1 MKEIL
6 TNDKNTEKNLEILS
20 KLKAYMVSQMEVL
33 KDVSM
38 DKEIVMLDSIKS
50 VCPLFLCGFSRNS
63 FYSMKKIESFS
74 LEAAKR
80 ATAQGATAQTTRP

>member
-6 TNDKNTEKNLEILS
+6 TDNINTEKNLAILN
-20 KLKAYMVSQMEVL
+20 KLKAYMISQMEVL

-50 VCPLFLCGFSRNS
+50 VCHLFS
-63 FYSMKKIESFS
+63 FFFFFFFF
-74 LEAAKR
+74 
-80 ATAQGATAQTTRP
+80 